1 MDNNNRGARIEY
13 ICYEL
18 LALAA
23 TLLALAAILY
33 CVAQCTEAGGK
44 DINTGSGG
52 KK

>member
-23 TLLALAAILY
+23 TLLAL
-33 CVAQCTEAGGK
+33 VAMLFCHAHCTEAGGK
-44 DINTGSGG
+44 DINTGRGG
-52 KK
+52 